1 MARKKKMVGINFMAH
16 EFNLKDVR
24 IGIHS
29 EETADFIADLTM
41 DGEVIG
47 RAENDGHGGSTMF
60 YFADFGKDR
69 KERIAQLRVIEDE
82 VRKSVRFVY
91 EGKNFYYL
99 GFGELAEEILFRNY
113 SEKEIWR
120 F

>member
-1 MARKKKMVGINFMAH
+1 MARKKKMVGINFMSH

-47 RAENDGHGGSTMF
+47 RASNDGHGGCTMF
-60 YFADFGKDR
+60 YFADLGS
-69 KERIAQLRVIEDE
+69 ERIAELRTLEE
-82 VRKSVRFVY
+82 SLRGAVRFVY
-91 EGKNFYYL
+91 NGKNYHYL